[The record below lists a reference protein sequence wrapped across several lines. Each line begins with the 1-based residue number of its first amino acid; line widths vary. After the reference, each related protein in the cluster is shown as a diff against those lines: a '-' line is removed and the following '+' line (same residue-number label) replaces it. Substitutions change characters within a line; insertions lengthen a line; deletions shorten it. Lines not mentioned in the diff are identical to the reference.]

1 VLILSLSKDGCN
13 AIADAPLAFCASG
26 QIVRKRCRAFVQF
39 DEAGVALAHARQNF
53 AAIDG

>member
-13 AIADAPLAFCASG
+13 AITDAPLAFCASG